1 MSCCIFQFLTG
12 CRCCNRICCQ
22 RRQRPVCNLGS
33 LNFIPSVSR
42 PTATQELRSVQ
53 ANLSTG
59 AGVVLSPGETH
70 RLRLV
75 NRQSEQK
82 CLLRLHYGRACD
94 KLNGQFSCKLVG
106 RHRKRRRRHAV
117 RVCVS
122 ERRQHSHL
130 LSAVLLG
137 TAKRLGGRYGCI
149 RARKNKACQHKSFQ
163 CYAFKR
169 HGSGG
174 LGVDSDL
181 LNEKSRV

>member
-33 LNFIPSVSR
+33 LNYSVGVA
-42 PTATQELRSVQ
+42 PDCYAGAAQRSSQSFDGSGSCAV
-53 ANLSTG
+53 ARRN
-59 AGVVLSPGETH
+59 H

-75 NRQSEQK
+75 NRQSKQK
-82 CLLRLHYGRACD
+82 RLLRLHYGRACD

-174 LGVDSDL
+174 LGLDADL

>member
-59 AGVVLSPGETH
+59 AGVVLSPGETIGFDS
-70 RLRLV
+70 LIANQNKNVYYDYTTGELV
-75 NRQSEQK
+75 INSTGNF
-82 CLLRLHYGRACD
+82 LA
-94 KLNGQFSCKLVG
+94 SWWVG
-106 RHRKRRRRHAV
+106 IGKRRRRHAV

-130 LSAVLLG
+130 LSPSSSGQLSGSAVVTVAYAPARIKLVNTSPFNVTLSSG
-137 TAKRLGGRYGCI
+137 TVQA
-149 RARKNKACQHKSFQ
+149 
-163 CYAFKR
+163 
-169 HGSGG
+169 G
-174 LGVDSDL
+174 LVL
-181 LNEKSRV
+181 TQIY